1 MCQKMKL
8 WYLKNKGK
16 FWLAVV
22 VGYVLICGLVIAAL
36 NWSFNKRMEVAQDRY
51 ITRLEASLKEF
62 PTLEKMHAYGEFYLR
77 TEDAEYLIVK
87 TGDTLLLGERT
98 DREIKYYESAA
109 DARHIL
115 DAVAAEIKARLA
127 TDGTYFCEKVAGR
140 WKLNIM
146 PDSEWLVTCMR
157 VEYLQEEFIT
167 HIQDGE
173 NEQIGWVVYDDYDD
187 VELYVF
193 LNAELAPE
201 HKDGIIFGWGELPEE
216 EME

>member
-22 VGYVLICGLVIAAL
+22 IGYVLICGLVIAAL
-36 NWSFNKRMEVAQDRY
+36 NWSFNKRMEAAQELY
-51 ITRLEASLKEF
+51 ITRLEASLKDF

-109 DARHIL
+109 DAQHIL

-127 TDGTYFCEKVAGR
+127 TYGEYFCEKVSGR

-146 PDSEWLVTCMR
+146 PDSEWLVVGMR

-187 VELYVF
+187 AELYVF
-193 LNAELAPE
+193 LNTELAPE

-216 EME
+216 